1 MAIPWNGCS
10 SKHRR
15 NFQVLDFST
24 TFKSLSSHSKSCAF
38 SPRRFWTKQERAWV
52 PVRTVTKQN
61 NMAEFPEL
69 GKHCDVQ
76 TCKQLGKSGL
86 VDLCSF
92 FHWLN
97 VLVTLAANSGA
108 NSGKWIDVYVKFTS
122 GPLSAQSFKVLKIF
136 LNWLVLRFS
145 FICLPWMF
153 WNLLVRTSLFSFK
166 LKYFVDPM
174 CKFNS

>member
-1 MAIPWNGCS
+1 M
-10 SKHRR
+10 
-15 NFQVLDFST
+15 LDFST

-108 NSGKWIDVYVKFTS
+108 NSGK
-122 GPLSAQSFKVLKIF
+122 
-136 LNWLVLRFS
+136 
-145 FICLPWMF
+145 
-153 WNLLVRTSLFSFK
+153 
-166 LKYFVDPM
+166 
-174 CKFNS
+174 